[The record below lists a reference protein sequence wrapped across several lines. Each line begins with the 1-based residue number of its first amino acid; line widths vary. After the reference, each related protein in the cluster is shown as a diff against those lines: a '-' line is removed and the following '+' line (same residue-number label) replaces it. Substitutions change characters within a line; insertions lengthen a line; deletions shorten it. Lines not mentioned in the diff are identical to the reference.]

1 MRVVLLESHLLWS
14 SEGRHVGDAWAHGG
28 EEGRGK
34 LREARGSGTHAVIP
48 RWPNGATRRSARTV
62 IPSSDGKRTQ
72 GTETSQYL
80 EEEKSTEMSGVA
92 ASETDPSPN
101 RGPCGL
107 GVVGPADAAQQ
118 VRRTSLEREARDGES
133 PVV

>member
-1 MRVVLLESHLLWS
+1 M
-14 SEGRHVGDAWAHGG
+14 GDAWAHGG

-48 RWPNGATRRSARTV
+48 RWPNGATRRVARPV
-62 IPSSDGKRTQ
+62 ITGQPVRRTQ

-101 RGPCGL
+101 RPLYGV
-107 GVVGPADAAQQ
+107 GVVGPADAYLHA
-118 VRRTSLEREARDGES
+118 T
-133 PVV
+133 

>member
-1 MRVVLLESHLLWS
+1 
-14 SEGRHVGDAWAHGG
+14 VGDAWAHGG
-28 EEGRGK
+28 DEGRGK

-48 RWPNGATRRSARTV
+48 RWPNGATRPGASLV
-62 IPSSDGKRTQ
+62 IPVQTGKRTQ

-107 GVVGPADAAQQ
+107 GVVGPAHAT
-118 VRRTSLEREARDGES
+118 VRAT
-133 PVV
+133 

>member
-1 MRVVLLESHLLWS
+1 M
-14 SEGRHVGDAWAHGG
+14 GDAWAHGG

-48 RWPNGATRRSARTV
+48 RWPNGATRPVATPVITASAV
-62 IPSSDGKRTQ
+62 KRTL
-72 GTETSQYL
+72 GTETSQYR

-101 RGPCGL
+101 RSPCGI
-107 GVVGPADAAQQ
+107 GVVGPADAGQH
-118 VRRTSLEREARDGES
+118 VT
-133 PVV
+133 

>member
-1 MRVVLLESHLLWS
+1 MAEWGNPAVSDDGHPS
-14 SEGRHVGDAWAHGG
+14 FGR
-28 EEGRGK
+28 
-34 LREARGSGTHAVIP
+34 
-48 RWPNGATRRSARTV
+48 
-62 IPSSDGKRTQ
+62 KRTQ

-107 GVVGPADAAQQ
+107 GVVGPADASA
-118 VRRTSLEREARDGES
+118 RAMRTALERAARDGES
-133 PVV
+133 PVAESETLA

>member
-1 MRVVLLESHLLWS
+1 M
-14 SEGRHVGDAWAHGG
+14 GDAWAHGG

-48 RWPNGATRRSARTV
+48 RWPNGATRRVARPV
-62 IPSSDGKRTQ
+62 IPVRTGRRTQ

-101 RGPCGL
+101 RSPCGT
-107 GVVGPADAAQQ
+107 GVVGPADAGQ
-118 VRRTSLEREARDGES
+118 RAR
-133 PVV
+133 

>member
-1 MRVVLLESHLLWS
+1 M
-14 SEGRHVGDAWAHGG
+14 GDAWAHGG

-48 RWPNGATRRSARTV
+48 RWPNGATRRAVTPV
-62 IPSSDGKRTQ
+62 ITGQPVKRTQ

-101 RGPCGL
+101 RPPCGV
-107 GVVGPADAAQQ
+107 GVVGPADANRQA
-118 VRRTSLEREARDGES
+118 T
-133 PVV
+133 

>member
-1 MRVVLLESHLLWS
+1 M
-14 SEGRHVGDAWAHGG
+14 GDAWAHGG
-28 EEGRGK
+28 DEGRGK

-48 RWPNGATRRSARTV
+48 RWPNGATRRAVTPVITV
-62 IPSSDGKRTQ
+62 QPVKRTQ

-101 RGPCGL
+101 RPPCGV
-107 GVVGPADAAQQ
+107 GVVGPADANRQA
-118 VRRTSLEREARDGES
+118 T
-133 PVV
+133 

>member
-1 MRVVLLESHLLWS
+1 M
-14 SEGRHVGDAWAHGG
+14 GDAWAHGG

-48 RWPNGATRRSARTV
+48 RWPNGATRPAVMAV
-62 IPSSDGKRTQ
+62 ISLSGERRTQ

-101 RGPCGL
+101 RGPRGL
-107 GVVGPADAAQQ
+107 GVVGPADAGQRAS
-118 VRRTSLEREARDGES
+118 RTPLERGARDGES
-133 PVV
+133 PVGDSETGRQQCS

>member
-1 MRVVLLESHLLWS
+1 M
-14 SEGRHVGDAWAHGG
+14 GDAWAHGG
-28 EEGRGK
+28 DEGRGK

-48 RWPNGATRRSARTV
+48 RWPNGATRRGASPV
-62 IPSSDGKRTQ
+62 IPFSDGKRTQ

-101 RGPCGL
+101 RAPCGR
-107 GVVGPADAAQQ
+107 GVVGPADATGQA
-118 VRRTSLEREARDGES
+118 RGTSLEREARDGES
-133 PVV
+133 PVAEREIPS

>member
-1 MRVVLLESHLLWS
+1 
-14 SEGRHVGDAWAHGG
+14 VGDAWAHGG

-48 RWPNGATRRSARTV
+48 RWPNGATRLGASPV
-62 IPSSDGKRTQ
+62 IRFSDRKRTQ

-107 GVVGPADAAQQ
+107 GVVGPADA
-118 VRRTSLEREARDGES
+118 RARAT
-133 PVV
+133 